1 MFAHR
6 PLKPGSIGVVF
17 FNLRRIRVAAAPY
30 FAAVPYLAAAACFAL
45 TSCSPVFTP
54 TERAA
59 SADKTV
65 GWLVQRYGVV
75 SDPQLEP
82 MIHRVTER
90 LSAAIYRSALENQL
104 SQSQAE
110 QFAGYKWEI
119 IVLDTEA
126 PNAFSAGAGRIVI
139 TRGLITSLRNESE
152 LAAIIAHEMSHEIL
166 GHNTEA
172 LAHSAATRSDDD
184 TGDENEAGKADSRSA
199 PPAPLYSFNPQYE
212 VDADTLG
219 VTILFVAR
227 YNTTSALYA
236 LTLGYRN
243 GKRSVDDNQAEW
255 ARYRAAH
262 LKQMVDQLGERQPA
276 TVSTREFNKVRWD
289 LGGG

>member
-1 MFAHR
+1 MFALR
-6 PLKPGSIGVVF
+6 PLKLGILNGTFSR
-17 FNLRRIRVAAAPY
+17 LRGIAPAAA
-30 FAAVPYLAAAACFAL
+30 VCLALA
-45 TSCSPVFTP
+45 SCTPTFTP

-82 MIHRVTER
+82 MITRVTGR
-90 LSAAIYRSALENQL
+90 LASAVYRSALETQIP
-104 SQSQAE
+104 QAE
-110 QFAGYKWEI
+110 AEKFAGYRWEL
-119 IVLDTEA
+119 IVLDTNA

-172 LAHSAATRSDDD
+172 LVRAAADQA
-184 TGDENEAGKADSRSA
+184 ENENTGGDIDPKSA
-199 PPAPLYSFNPQYE
+199 PPAPLYAFTPQYE

-219 VTILFVAR
+219 VMILSVAR

-243 GKRSVDDNQAEW
+243 GQRSVDENQAEW
-255 ARYRAAH
+255 ARYRTAR
-262 LKQMVDQLGERQPA
+262 LKQMVDQVGERQPA